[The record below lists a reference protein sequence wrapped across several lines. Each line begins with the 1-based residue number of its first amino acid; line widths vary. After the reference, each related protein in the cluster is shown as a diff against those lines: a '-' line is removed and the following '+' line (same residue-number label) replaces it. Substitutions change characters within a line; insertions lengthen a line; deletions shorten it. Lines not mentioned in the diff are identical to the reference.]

1 MKQNEELFKVEHSY
15 IQNMSRVTDTLKK
28 QIVGLAEKNSL
39 IEKERNDLIL
49 HYQNEDQKSMS
60 TISNLLQFKQ
70 NKLEEE
76 KERQKKELVEQAKK
90 KECNYK

>member
-1 MKQNEELFKVEHSY
+1 MQQNEELFKVEHSY

-76 KERQKKELVEQAKK
+76 KERQKKELVEQAK
-90 KECNYK
+90 

>member
-1 MKQNEELFKVEHSY
+1 VKQNEELFKVEHSY